1 MTPTPSPDSG
11 SAPVFVP
18 DSLPTGPVGH
28 PRGIYTLFF
37 TEMWER
43 FSYYGMR
50 ALLVLYMKDAIE
62 KGGIGLTDAV
72 ATAIYGLYTAVVYIF
87 PLPGGWVGDRLLG
100 ARAAVWWGG
109 IIIAVGHLLLG
120 VHGERFFYL
129 GLLVV
134 ALGSGLLKSNMSVMV
149 GQLYPEGGTRRD
161 NGYTL
166 FYMGINVGGLLGPLV
181 CSALGESHS
190 LGWRWGFSAAAIGM
204 FAGLIQFR
212 LTERHLGEVGRR
224 VDHPGQNLRRD
235 WMLLWASLV
244 ALAAM
249 AGLCLAGVV
258 TIDPVEWSKHVATAI
273 IGVAVLYFGWAL
285 LLAKLSREERRRVLV
300 IMVLFAAS
308 ALFWMG
314 FEQAGSS
321 FTIFAKDYTL
331 REYWGWEFPAGW
343 FQSVNPALII
353 ILAPVMTSFWL
364 FLARR
369 NRVPSLTA
377 KVAWAM
383 LFLALGFVVA
393 AWAAQRALSSGQVW
407 PTWLFTVFLLHTIG
421 ELCLSPVGLSAM
433 TKLSPPKLTGQMM
446 GMWFLGS
453 ALGNT
458 LAGILAGEVTGE
470 AASQMPARFMEVVT
484 LGGVAGVVLLVL
496 AKPISKLMPGIK

>member
-1 MTPTPSPDSG
+1 MTPE
-11 SAPVFVP
+11 
-18 DSLPTGPVGH
+18 PTGH

-50 ALLVLYMKDAIE
+50 ALLVLYMKDMIE
-62 KGGIGLTDAV
+62 HGGLGLTDKI

-109 IIIAVGHLLLG
+109 IIIAAGHLILG
-120 VHGERFFYL
+120 FHSETSFYL
-129 GLLVV
+129 GLAVV

-149 GQLYPEGGTRRD
+149 GQLYPEGGASRD

-166 FYMGINVGGLLGPLV
+166 FYMGINLGGLLGPLI
-181 CSALGESHS
+181 CSVLGESV
-190 LGWRWGFSAAAIGM
+190 GWRWGFSAAAIGM
-204 FAGLIQFR
+204 IAGLIQFR
-212 LTERHLGEVGRR
+212 MTARHLGDVGRR
-224 VDHPGQNLRRD
+224 IEHTGQNIRRD
-235 WMLLWASLV
+235 WQLVIGAVTLLGVLV
-244 ALAAM
+244 ALCM
-249 AGLCLAGVV
+249 TGVLR
-258 TIDPVEWSKHVATAI
+258 IDPVAASKHVSTAI
-273 IGVAVLYFGWAL
+273 IAVAVLYFGWAL
-285 LLAKLSREERRRVLV
+285 FLAGLSGAEKKRVLV
-300 IMVLFAAS
+300 ILVLFASS

-321 FTIFAKDYTL
+321 FTIFAKDYTI
-331 REYWGWEFPAGW
+331 RQFWGWEFPAGW

-353 ILAPVMTSFWL
+353 VMAPMATAFWL

-369 NRVPSLTA
+369 GKVPSLTV
-377 KVAWAM
+377 KVSWALM
-383 LFLALGFVVA
+383 LLAMGFVVA
-393 AWAAQRALSSGQVW
+393 AWAAERALATGPVW
-407 PTWLFTVFLLHTIG
+407 PSWLVTVFLLHTAG

-458 LAGILAGEVTGE
+458 LAGLLAGEVTGE
-470 AASQMPARFMEVVT
+470 EASHMPVRFMEVV
-484 LGGVAGVVLLVL
+484 GIAGVAGIVLLVL
-496 AKPISKLMPGIK
+496 ARWITKLMPGIK

>member
-1 MTPTPSPDSG
+1 MTPTPAPDPV
-11 SAPVFVP
+11 SAY
-18 DSLPTGPVGH
+18 STAPVGH

-50 ALLVLYMKDAIE
+50 ALLVLYMKDMIE
-62 KGGIGLTDAV
+62 KGGIGLTDKV
-72 ATAIYGLYTAVVYIF
+72 ATAIYGLYTAVVYII

-109 IIIAVGHLLLG
+109 IIIAAGHLILG
-120 VHGERFFYL
+120 IHSEQTFYL

-166 FYMGINVGGLLGPLV
+166 FYMGINLGGLLGPLV
-181 CSALGESHS
+181 CSALGESV
-190 LGWRWGFSAAAIGM
+190 GWRWGFSAAAIGM
-204 FAGLIQFR
+204 IAGLIQFR
-212 LTERHLGEVGRR
+212 LTARHLGDVGLP
-224 VDHPGQNLRRD
+224 VVHPGQNVRRD
-235 WMLLWASLV
+235 WLLIGGSLALLVV
-244 ALAAM
+244 AVVLVF
-249 AGLCLAGVV
+249 AGVLV
-258 TIDPVEWSKHVATAI
+258 IDPVAASKHVATAI
-273 IGVAVLYFGWAL
+273 IGVAVFYFGWAL
-285 LLAKLSREERRRVLV
+285 FLAGLSREEKRRVLV
-300 IMVLFAAS
+300 ILVLFASS

-321 FTIFAKDYTL
+321 FTIFAKDYTV

-353 ILAPVMTSFWL
+353 ILAPLVTSFWL

-369 NRVPSLTA
+369 NKVPSLIT
-377 KVAWAM
+377 KVAWSL
-383 LFLALGFVVA
+383 LFLALGFVIA
-393 AWAAQRALSSGQVW
+393 AWAAQRALATGPVW
-407 PTWLFTVFLLHTIG
+407 PTWLITVFLVHTIG
-421 ELCLSPVGLSAM
+421 ELFLSPVGLSAM

-458 LAGILAGEVTGE
+458 LAGLLAGEVTGE
-470 AASQMPARFMEVVT
+470 SADKMPDRFMEVVA
-484 LGGVAGVVLLVL
+484 LGGIAGLLLLIL
-496 AKPISKLMPGIK
+496 AKPITKLMPGIK